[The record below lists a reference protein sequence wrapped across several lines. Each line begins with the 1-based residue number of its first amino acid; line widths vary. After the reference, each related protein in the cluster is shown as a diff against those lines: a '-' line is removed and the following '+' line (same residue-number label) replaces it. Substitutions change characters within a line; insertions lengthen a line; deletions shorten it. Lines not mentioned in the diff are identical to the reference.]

1 MLERTFTY
9 EGFDGKTYSDTWG
22 FYLSKAD
29 LLEIQLGS
37 FVGLDAMMKQLID
50 AKDGKSIMAI
60 VKEIILK
67 SVGKPS
73 ADGKHFIRND
83 EVRQDFMQTE
93 AYSQIFEELVTDAE
107 KAAEFIA
114 AVVPKE
120 LGAKLREE
128 RAKKPPEAAE

>member
-1 MLERTFTY
+1 MLERAFTY
-9 EGFDGKTYSDTWG
+9 EGFDGKTYTDTWG

-37 FVGLDAMMKQLID
+37 FVGLDALMRQLID

-73 ADGKHFIRND
+73 ADGRHFIRNE
-83 EVRQDFMQTE
+83 EVRQDFQQTE
-93 AYSQIFEELVTDAE
+93 AYSQLFEELVTDAE

-120 LGAKLREE
+120 LGVRLREE
-128 RAKKPPEAAE
+128 RAKKSAEGEE